1 MNKDVGHVVTGNLKI
16 IRNRKLRK
24 LFSKGPSYREPY
36 YINWERNLATCVKAV
51 LEFKRKWAK
60 KEQIDS
66 SILSEWSNVV
76 IDKLKSKVHKIKLK
90 HKHKQRNYKKQVLK
104 NKACLDYLSDF
115 HRQFVLVPADKASN
129 NIIIV
134 CKKYYLDT
142 VLKELDTKSG
152 DQPIYY
158 LR

>member
-1 MNKDVGHVVTGNLKI
+1 MIPSKDVGHVVTGNLKI

-90 HKHKQRNYKKQVLK
+90 HKHKQRKYKKQVLK
-104 NKACLDYLSDF
+104 K
-115 HRQFVLVPADKASN
+115 
-129 NIIIV
+129 
-134 CKKYYLDT
+134 
-142 VLKELDTKSG
+142 TK
-152 DQPIYY
+152 PV
-158 LR
+158 